1 MDKFIKILRV
11 LLVLFF
17 LTWAISWS
25 SIRAYKLVEKG
36 KSGMYSK
43 IIVELYN
50 TPYSIRRWFR
60 SKTISP
66 PNSLKIDT
74 VNKAFKIGEAD
85 SLKIVNDS
93 IYLFHFTNG
102 TNSNSQILMQNIKSG
117 AIEKK
122 WKIPLDK
129 ILIDLDSIREM
140 LDNSYLN
147 GQAVKNLNLE
157 IPKRTDEISS
167 QHSILLEDGS
177 ILFKA
182 APFGFIYKIDKNSK
196 ILWKSKKL
204 ANHSIELDENGNIWT
219 SAYNLNNATANKLGY
234 NEDAILCLDQEGNEL
249 YFKSLTDIY
258 LENGLFENT
267 VESTPVGYS
276 WNYTYKDPLHLND
289 VEPVMNDGTYWK
301 KGDVFLSMRNKSLVA
316 LFRPE
321 TGKIIM
327 QRQGPWL
334 MQHDIDIE
342 NDSIISIFNNNVSSL
357 NDEVKT
363 NSNIA
368 EFNLKTNK
376 TKFILNNIFKTKF
389 QGRKTRLRS
398 KDVLIESTMTG
409 LYIMLDS
416 IGKLKYKF
424 YVPYPP
430 DPNFAQI
437 PGWSRVYLKE
447 NGIFIEE

>member
-1 MDKFIKILRV
+1 
-11 LLVLFF
+11 
-17 LTWAISWS
+17 
-25 SIRAYKLVEKG
+25 
-36 KSGMYSK
+36 
-43 IIVELYN
+43 
-50 TPYSIRRWFR
+50 
-60 SKTISP
+60 
-66 PNSLKIDT
+66 
-74 VNKAFKIGEAD
+74 
-85 SLKIVNDS
+85 
-93 IYLFHFTNG
+93 
-102 TNSNSQILMQNIKSG
+102 MQNIKSG
-117 AIEKK
+117 TIEKK

-129 ILIDLDSIREM
+129 IMIDLDSIREL
-140 LDNSYLN
+140 LDESYRN

-157 IPKRTDEISS
+157 IPKGTDGILS
-167 QHSILLEDGS
+167 QHSILLKDGS

-182 APFGFIYKIDKNSK
+182 SPFGYIYKIDENSK

-204 ANHSIELDENGNIWT
+204 ANHAIELDENGNIWT
-219 SAYNLNNATANKLGY
+219 GVYNLTNVTANKLGY

-258 LENGLFENT
+258 LENGLFEST

-276 WNYTYKDPLHLND
+276 WDFTYKDPLHLND
-289 VEPVMNDGTYWK
+289 VEPVMKDGTFWK
-301 KGDVFLSMRNKSLVA
+301 KGDVFISMRNKSLVA

-363 NSNIA
+363 SSNIA
-368 EFNLKTNK
+368 LYNFKTNR
-376 TKFILNNIFKTKF
+376 TKFILNDIFRTKF

-398 KDVLIESTMTG
+398 KDIFIESTMTG
-409 LYIMLDS
+409 LYYMLDS
-416 IGKLKYKF
+416 IGNFKYNF

-447 NGIFIEE
+447 NGTFIEE